1 MKKFFIILCI
11 LAILA
16 LIQLLNRDFFT
27 TYNNVEYS
35 NKLTIK
41 DIKDLKKGQK
51 IMTNMLREFDRI
63 CRKHKLEYWCIG
75 GTLIGIIRNKGWIP
89 HDGDIDVAMRKT
101 DYKKLRKIIQKEL
114 PEGMWFQDSTTDK
127 FYTSNIGKIRDLN
140 SNYKDY
146 KPRDW
151 HNGLQLDIFLTNDNK
166 DNDTLSWGEGTFK
179 KNDIFPLKEKMF
191 EDIKVFINNNYDLVL
206 TNIFG
211 KDYMKQVPVD
221 KRIPHE
227 GRVDP
232 YHAPKWMK
240 DKYPELYK

>member
-1 MKKFFIILCI
+1 MKQIFILLCI

-16 LIQLLNRDFFT
+16 LIQLLNRESFT

-63 CRKHKLEYWCIG
+63 CRKHKLEYWCVD
-75 GTLIGIIRNKGWIP
+75 GTLLGIIRHTGWIP
-89 HDGDIDVAMRKT
+89 YDGDIDVAMRKT
-101 DYKKLRKIIQKEL
+101 DYKKLQKIIQKEL
-114 PEGMWFQDSTTDK
+114 PDGMWFQDSTTDK
-127 FYTSNIGKIRDLN
+127 FYTSNIGKIRDLK

-146 KPRDW
+146 KQRDW

-166 DNDTLSWGEGTFK
+166 DNDTLSWESFTFK
-179 KNDIFPLKEKMF
+179 KNDIFPLKEKRF
-191 EDIKVFINNNYDLVL
+191 DDIKVFVPNQSKLVL
-206 TNIFG
+206 TKLFG
-211 KDYMKQVPVD
+211 KGYMKMLDVD
-221 KRIPHE
+221 KRLPHE
-227 GRVDP
+227 GRIDP
-232 YHAPKWMK
+232 SHAPKWMK